1 MSHEQEDIQRLIR
14 QARRAA
20 SDEEALARVWQRLQA
35 PPPTGPGDG
44 GIDVPAPEA
53 LAEATQAVAGKAAI
67 VAGLKTIAAAT
78 AIGAAIVGG
87 RWIAADEPAAAPA
100 AVSERSAEVASE
112 GSSAPPAEVEAS
124 AEVEATGPGEMA
136 EVDPV
141 DEAGPERGEGRRGAA
156 AKREV
161 GPDLAAER
169 GVLASAQAALQ
180 AGETATALRH
190 LDEHARRFKGGLLAD
205 EREVLRVLALCAEQR
220 EVEAEAA
227 AQSLLRTSGSGLF
240 VPRLRGSC
248 VGERLAPLL
257 RPTGAGK

>member
-20 SDEEALARVWQRLQA
+20 PDEEALARVWQRLQA

-100 AVSERSAEVASE
+100 AVSGRSAEVASE

-124 AEVEATGPGEMA
+124 VEPTGPGEA
-136 EVDPV
+136 EAVPV
-141 DEAGPERGEGRRGAA
+141 EEAGSGRGEGRRGSA
-156 AKREV
+156 AKREIE
-161 GPDLAAER
+161 PDLAAER
-169 GVLASAQAALQ
+169 AVLASAQAALQ

-220 EVEAEAA
+220 EAAAAAA
-227 AQSLLRTSGSGLF
+227 AQALVRASGSGLF

-257 RPTGAGK
+257 RPKGAGN